1 MATDP
6 GDAPTDESMDASQS
20 VIGRAAEAA
29 NQLTE
34 LLRAQPAAASAVV
47 ASAIGGAIGLWLAS
61 RRSSKGGALGGP
73 AAGVVEQAQKG
84 GKRLGKAGEYGQL
97 IPLAMKL
104 LENPVVRG
112 LIIQAITKNL
122 SKRFR

>member
-6 GDAPTDESMDASQS
+6 GDGPTDESMDASQS
-20 VIGRAAEAA
+20 VTGRAAEAA

-34 LLRAQPAAASAVV
+34 LLRAQPAAASAIV
-47 ASAIGGAIGLWLAS
+47 ASAIGGAIGVWLAS
-61 RRSSKGGALGGP
+61 RRPSTGGALGGQ
-73 AAGVVEQAQKG
+73 AAGVVERAQKG
-84 GKRLGKAGEYGQL
+84 GKRLGKAAEYGQL

-112 LIIQAITKNL
+112 LIIQAITRSL